1 VLREYLRS
9 HRSAVLTVAV
19 SVVVAAVVATTAIVS
34 SGYHTQRVSLD
45 DGTVWVPSAQYGAV
59 GRANTG
65 VLQLNTAVEAADDTL
80 SVVQD
85 GQTVWSVDETK
96 ATITKVDTADATLG
110 DPVTLPSGSPAV
122 FLAGSTAVI
131 GNADTGELWSTPTS
145 QLGQFDASAKADLT
159 LGADAVFDADDSNV
173 AVYSPKT
180 RVASL
185 VSVGSSLS
193 VTKHSTV
200 SMSRKH
206 DLQVAAVGNHI
217 AVLDRTNGR
226 LAIDGRVIALGD
238 RVAGRASLQR
248 SSGTGSAVVVASASG
263 LLTVTPSGSITARS
277 LAVSGTAARP
287 YVDGSCT
294 YAAWNGGQAIDTC
307 KGNALQRL
315 ASMPGGSDLTI
326 EHNGGTIVAND
337 PDSGRSWAVSRSGQ
351 LIDNWSDLVQRNDE
365 QQQEQTSDD
374 NPQVDPQ
381 QKPPVAVDDDLG
393 ARPGRA
399 TVLPVLLND
408 YDPNGDPIVIDST
421 GSIDKSVG
429 SLAIIDDRQQIQI
442 TLPAQATGTISF
454 PYTISDGNGG
464 TSSATVRVTV
474 KPTSENEAPQQVR
487 NTSSQV
493 VQNGHVSLNVLG
505 DWVDPDGDPTYLAS
519 ATAPDGDTVTT
530 TPDGTLDYKNGSGAT
545 GKRTVQIVVSDGRAE
560 GHGSV
565 TIDVSAQG
573 HVELLADSFA
583 VQAYAGRTLT
593 VDPLDHV
600 RGGNGTITL
609 TSVPTVSRATVT
621 PSYDA
626 GTFQFQSDQVG
637 DHQVEYT
644 VTDGTKTASGIVRI
658 TVQAPPDAS
667 AAPITTPKTV
677 FVNTLSTKDTDVTA
691 TDIDPAGG
699 VLMVT
704 GLTGLEARS
713 GVQASVLD
721 QHTLRVTLTAPLS
734 GAVTFG
740 YQETNGIATSTGSVT
755 VIEIPKPDHVQP
767 PVAQPDSAT
776 VRVGDVATIDV
787 LANDSQPDGEA
798 LTLDPNLVQNVP
810 GGAGLLFVSGDTLRY
825 LAPNTPGNYTA
836 VYRVEGPDGQYAD
849 ATVSIAVREKDT
861 ATNSPP
867 VPQTIVARTFAGQS
881 VRVQVPLSGID
892 PDGDSV
898 QLVGVA
904 SNPDKGSVSD
914 ITDDSLVYQA
924 GDYSAGTDE
933 FTYTVVDSLGARAT
947 GTIRVGI
954 APRAN
959 QAENPVAEPD
969 HVTIRPGGSVT
980 VRVLQNDSDPD
991 GGQLTVSKVEPNGAG
1006 LTAKIVRKQEVKVT
1020 PPASAKSGDFA
1031 VLYTA
1036 SNDAGGASTAFLT
1049 VTVDKNAAPLRPE
1062 ASDTTLD
1069 LQDILHRKTITVDVL
1084 QNVFFPEGSN
1094 SALAVGLV
1102 PGYGKNAK
1110 VTADGRITVTL
1121 GARSQIIPFSVARR
1135 DHPDIVSYAFIHV
1148 PGFDDALPQVNR
1160 TAPTLTVKSE
1170 STISIPLSKYV
1181 VTANGQTAK
1190 ITDPSTVK
1198 ATHANGDDLVVNS
1211 TTLSFT
1217 SAKLY
1222 YGNASI
1228 SFEVTDGSTANG
1240 GAGRTATLVLPIKV
1254 TPRANQPPS
1263 FSGSSIEMQPGDSR
1277 TIDLTKLTNYPYP
1290 KDVPELKYSVVSR
1303 PSAGTTVSISGQ
1315 QMTIA
1320 VSDAAQKGTTASIGV
1335 GVADST
1341 NAGRSGTVAVS
1352 IVAST
1357 RPLAQPAADTAV
1369 TRRGQTT
1376 TINVLA
1382 NDQATNPF
1390 PKEALKVIAIR
1401 GLTGGIPAGVS
1412 ITPSANDSQLSVSVA
1427 SNAKPADTHLQYEVA
1442 DATNDPDRYVWG
1454 DVTISVQDVPD
1465 QPSAPTR
1472 TGSYVGGQI
1481 TLTWAT
1487 PQANNSPITNYRVV
1501 GTNNYSKDCGTQT
1514 VCTLTGLDPTLSYR
1528 FSVTA
1533 TNAIGASAASAQ
1545 SGQMS
1550 ADFVPDAPTG
1560 LTLQA
1565 DPNTPNQL
1573 DASWTAVPTPSDGSS
1588 VRTYIATFTG
1598 PSGTTTIDTRGA
1610 TTATIPAPSS
1620 GASYSVNVSAHNDAD
1635 RNGTPVQWNSAS
1647 ATGTAVGNPTNP
1659 SGVNATATRSG
1670 NGTLVTIT
1678 WGASDG
1684 QGSSI
1689 ASYTVYRLDS
1699 QNFNCSSPSGTPVGT
1714 VGGGTTSTTDTPD
1727 GDGSGYYYA
1736 VVATNQR
1743 PYSFCASGVSGQVVS
1758 YKAPTNPSG
1767 NVTVSGSSDG
1777 NGNYGLVVSG
1787 LSASGNVDHYVI
1799 TPSDGATLNAAPGQ
1813 TVAVTPGSYGRPVS
1827 VSVAACRTSD
1837 STYCSNS
1844 VSIGSGTP
1852 LATRASQDTSNNTSV
1867 AVVAPNDVAS
1877 ADLTITYSIEVCQ
1890 SGLFGAPV
1898 GCSTDRTPNTPWKDG
1913 DPFDSTD
1920 AFITITATVVWSDGT
1935 TTVTR
1940 TDPSPQQQSITPGSG
1955 G

>member
-1 VLREYLRS
+1 V
-9 HRSAVLTVAV
+9 V
-19 SVVVAAVVATTAIVS
+19 SIFVAALVATTAIVS
-34 SGYHTQRVSLD
+34 SGYHTQRVALD

-65 VLQLNTAVEAADDTL
+65 VLQLNTAVQAATDSL
-80 SVVQD
+80 VVVQH

-96 ATITKVDTADATLG
+96 ATITRVDTADATLG
-110 DPVTLPSGSPAV
+110 DPVTLPSGTPSV
-122 FLAGSTAVI
+122 FLAGSTAII
-131 GNADTGELWSTPTS
+131 GNADTGELWSTPAS
-145 QLGQFDASAKADLT
+145 ELGQFDASAKADLT
-159 LGADAVFDADDSNV
+159 LGADAVFDADDSTV
-173 AVYSPKT
+173 AVYSPRT
-180 RVASL
+180 RAASL
-185 VSVGSSLS
+185 VSVGASLS
-193 VTKHSTV
+193 VTHRYSVT
-200 SMSRKH
+200 MSRKH
-206 DLQVAAVGNHI
+206 DLQVAAVGGHI

-226 LAIDGRVIALGD
+226 LAIDGSVVDLAGRIS
-238 RVAGRASLQR
+238 GRASLQE
-248 SSGTGSAVVVASASG
+248 SSESGSAVVVASAAG
-263 LLTVTPSGSITARS
+263 LIRVTPSGSVSTQA
-277 LAVSGTAARP
+277 LAVTGTPARP
-287 YVDGSCT
+287 YVDGSCVLT
-294 YAAWNGGQAIDTC
+294 AWNGGQAIDTC
-307 KGNALQRL
+307 DGDAVQRL
-315 ASMPGGSDLTI
+315 ASMPGGADLTVA
-326 EHNGGTIVAND
+326 HNGGTIVAND
-337 PDSGRSWAVSRSGQ
+337 PDTGRSWAIDRSGQ
-351 LIDNWSDLVQRNDE
+351 LIDNWSDLIQRNDH

-374 NPQVDPQ
+374 DPQVDPQ

-408 YDPNGDPIVIDST
+408 YDPNGDPIVVDST
-421 GSIDKSVG
+421 GSIDKAVG
-429 SLAIIDDRQQIQI
+429 TLAIVNDRQDIQI
-442 TLPAQATGTISF
+442 TLGAAATGTISF

-464 TSSATVRVTV
+464 TASATVRVTV
-474 KPTSENEAPQQVR
+474 KPPDVNGAPQQVR
-487 NTSSQV
+487 STSADV
-493 VQNGHVSLNVLG
+493 VQNGHVSLNVLS

-519 ATAPDGDTVTT
+519 ATAPDGDTVTS
-530 TPDGTLDYKNGSGAT
+530 TPDGMLDYKNGSGAT

-560 GHGSV
+560 GRGSV
-565 TIDVSAQG
+565 TVDVSAQG
-573 HVELLADSFA
+573 HVQLLADSFA

-626 GTFQFQSDQVG
+626 GTFQFTSDQVG

-644 VTDGTKTASGIVRI
+644 VTDGTKTASGIARI
-658 TVQAPPDAS
+658 TVEAPPDAS

-704 GLTGLEARS
+704 GLTGPSARS

-721 QHTLRVTLTAPLS
+721 QHTVRVTLTAPLA

-740 YQETNGIATSTGSVT
+740 YQETNGIATSDGTVT
-755 VIEIPKPDHVQP
+755 VIEIPKPSHIQP

-787 LANDSQPDGEA
+787 LANDTQPDGEA
-798 LTLDPNLVQNVP
+798 LTLEPNLVQNVP

-825 LAPNTPGNYTA
+825 LAPDTPGNYTA

-849 ATVSIAVREKDT
+849 ATVSIAVREKNA

-867 VPQTIVARTFAGQS
+867 VPQTITARTVAGQS
-881 VRVQVPLSGID
+881 VRVTVPLSGID

-914 ITDDSLVYQA
+914 ITADSLVYQA

-959 QAENPVAEPD
+959 QASNPVAEPD
-969 HVTIRPGGSVT
+969 HVTIRPDGSVT

-991 GGQLTVSKVEPNGAG
+991 GGQLTVSHVEPNGAG
-1006 LTAKIVRKQEVKVT
+1006 LTAKIVGDRQEVKVT
-1020 PPASAKSGDFA
+1020 PPATAKSGDFA

-1036 SNDAGGASTAFLT
+1036 SNATGGASTAFLT
-1049 VTVDKNAAPLRPE
+1049 VTVDRNAEPLRPE
-1062 ASDTTLD
+1062 ASDATLD

-1084 QNVFFPEGSN
+1084 RNVFFPEGAN
-1094 SALAVGLV
+1094 SALEVGLV
-1102 PGYGKNAK
+1102 PGYSRGAR
-1110 VTADGRITVTL
+1110 VTSDDRIGITI

-1135 DHPDIVSYAFIHV
+1135 DHPDIVSYAFVHV
-1148 PGFDDALPQVNR
+1148 PGLDDALPQVNR
-1160 TAPTLTVKSE
+1160 TAPALTVKSE
-1170 STISIPLSKYV
+1170 STIQIPLAKYV

-1198 ATHANGDDLVVNS
+1198 ATHANGDDLVLNP
-1211 TTLSFT
+1211 TTLVFT

-1228 SFEVTDGSTANG
+1228 SFEVTDGSSANG

-1290 KDVPELKYSVVSR
+1290 KDVQELKYSVVSR
-1303 PSAGTTVSISGQ
+1303 PAAGTTVSIAGQ

-1320 VSDAAQKGTTASIGV
+1320 VSDSATKGTTASIGV
-1335 GVADST
+1335 GVADAT
-1341 NAGRSGTVAVS
+1341 NTGRSGTVSVA

-1357 RPLAQPAADTAV
+1357 RPLAQPAPDTAV

-1376 TINVLA
+1376 TIDVLA

-1390 PKEALKVIAIR
+1390 PKDPLRVVAIR
-1401 GLTGGIPAGVS
+1401 GLAGGIPSGVT
-1412 ITPSANDSQLSVSVA
+1412 ITPSADQSRLQVSVA
-1427 SNAKPADTHLQYEVA
+1427 SNARPADTHLQYEVA

-1472 TGSYVGGQI
+1472 TGAYVGGQI

-1487 PQANNSPITNYRVV
+1487 PQANNSPITDYRIS
-1501 GTNNYSKDCGTQT
+1501 GTNGVAKDCGTQT
-1514 VCTLTGLDPTLSYR
+1514 VCTVTGLDPTLSYR

-1533 TNAIGASAASAQ
+1533 TNAIGSSTGSAQ
-1545 SGQMS
+1545 SGEMS

-1560 LTLQA
+1560 ITLQA
-1565 DPNTPNQL
+1565 DPKTPNQL
-1573 DASWTAVPTPSDGSS
+1573 DASWNAVPRPGQGST
-1588 VRTYIATFTG
+1588 VDNYVVTLTG
-1598 PSGTTTIDTRGA
+1598 PSGTVQRSTGTTTS
-1610 TTATIPAPSS
+1610 TTFGGLTSA
-1620 GASYSVNVSAHNDAD
+1620 ASYTVSVSARNDAD
-1635 RNGTPVQWNSAS
+1635 RNGTPVQWNSGSAS
-1647 ATGTAVGNPTNP
+1647 GTVVGNPTNP
-1659 SGVNATATRSG
+1659 SGVTATATRSG
-1670 NGTLVTIT
+1670 NGTLVTVT

-1684 QGSSI
+1684 QGTGISSY
-1689 ASYTVYRLDS
+1689 SVYRLTT
-1699 QNFNCSSPSGTPVGT
+1699 QNFTCSSPSGDLVST

-1736 VVATNQR
+1736 VVATSQQ
-1743 PYSFCASGVSGQVVS
+1743 PYGFCASSISGQVVS
-1758 YKAPTNPSG
+1758 YRAPTNPTG
-1767 NVTVSGSSDG
+1767 NVSLSTSSDG
-1777 NGNYGLVVSG
+1777 NGNFGLVVDG
-1787 LSASGNVDHYVI
+1787 LGASGNVDHYVI
-1799 TPSDGATLNAAPGQ
+1799 TPSDGAAQTATPGQ
-1813 TVAVTPGSYGRPVS
+1813 SVSITPGSYGNPVS
-1827 VSVAACRTSD
+1827 VTVAACRTGD
-1837 STYCSNS
+1837 STYCSAPAD
-1844 VSIGSGTP
+1844 IGSATPIATHATAQNPTQGGTI
-1852 LATRASQDTSNNTSV
+1852 
-1867 AVVAPNDVAS
+1867 AVNAPNNAS
-1877 ADLTITYSIEVCQ
+1877 TLPTTYSIEVCGQ
-1890 SGLFGAPV
+1890 LLGVPV
-1898 GCSTDRTPNTPWKDG
+1898 GCSTTKSDGTPWSVG
-1913 DPFDSTD
+1913 DSLDATD
-1920 AFITITATVVWSDGT
+1920 AFITVTATVVGPDG
-1935 TTVTR
+1935 TR
-1940 TDPSPQQQSITPGSG
+1940 TDPSPEDDQPIAAASTG
-1955 G
+1955 